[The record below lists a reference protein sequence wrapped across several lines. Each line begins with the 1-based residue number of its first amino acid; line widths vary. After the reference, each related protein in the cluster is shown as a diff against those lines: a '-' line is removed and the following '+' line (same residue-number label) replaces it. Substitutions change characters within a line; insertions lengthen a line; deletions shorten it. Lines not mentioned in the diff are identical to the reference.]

1 MKMLDDELIDRLKA
15 ASATCM
21 AHGLLDSSIV
31 IDLAIGEIRVLREAL
46 GSVDDELSPEPGDE
60 QPTEDEDEEQPTF
73 EVSVMNMFTYG
84 VGDEVAGI
92 NLDLVTSFRY
102 HPATG
107 RVQSIIKVWMVDHF
121 DSEDHLVISHEDAD
135 RLLDVMKKI
144 SVGDAG

>member
-1 MKMLDDELIDRLKA
+1 
-15 ASATCM
+15 
-21 AHGLLDSSIV
+21 
-31 IDLAIGEIRVLREAL
+31 
-46 GSVDDELSPEPGDE
+46 
-60 QPTEDEDEEQPTF
+60 
-73 EVSVMNMFTYG
+73 MNIFTYG
-84 VGDEVAGI
+84 VGDEVAVI

-107 RVQSIIKVWMVDHF
+107 RVQSIIKVWMVNRF